1 VSLEFRATHQPL
13 SSAQPALVVIQSG
26 TILWTD
32 EAGDHNVA
40 GPVMLAWDLA
50 RGLSA
55 PTG

>member
-26 TILWTD
+26 TIRWTD